1 MINDMNIT
9 TDMAAI
15 DPMDETELQGI
26 VSAELEDAVSYIDSD
41 VSPIRAKGTEYYRGD
56 PFGNEEEGRSQ
67 VVAMEVRDTVS
78 AMMPSLMKVFFSS
91 ENVVEYV
98 PRGPEDVAGAQQA
111 TDYANYIFT
120 SDNNGFMTTYAI
132 FKDSLVRK
140 CGIAKY
146 YWEDVEE
153 VKIEQYSGL
162 DDQTIQI
169 LMQEDAE
176 VKIVAS
182 YPDPSMPMQMMQPQ
196 VDPATGL
203 PMQMPQP
210 MLHDVQ
216 IKRNTKDGRIR
227 IMAVPPEELLLDRRA
242 RSFDDAGIIAHRQMA
257 TVSDLI
263 GMGYD
268 QDEIEENISSTDL
281 DSNDEYLARQ
291 PLSTTFGAADSM
303 NPMQRRV
310 LYIEAYMRV
319 DFDGDGI
326 PELRKI
332 CCMGSG
338 YTMVRNLP
346 ASYIP
351 FVDFPCDPEPHTSPL
366 EAMSIFDIT
375 HDIQEI
381 KSEIMRNTLDSL
393 AQSIHPRTAIV
404 EGQVNIDDVL
414 NNETGAI
421 IRMRAP
427 GMVQAFS
434 SPFVGQAAFPMLEYM
449 DQMREDRTGMSKAAM
464 GLDPDALQSTTKAAV
479 SATVSASQSR
489 LELQARIL
497 AEGMKKLFKGILY
510 LMTTHQ
516 DKPRMVRLRNQWVQ
530 IDPRVWDASM
540 DVNVNIGLG
549 NGDTNDKLAAL
560 NIIMQKQEQLMAQF
574 GPMNQI
580 ASLPMYIR
588 TLQKAIELS
597 GYKDASSYFNTLPA
611 DFQMPQ
617 EQPKPTPE
625 EVLAQVQAQSIQA
638 DIQKKAAEL
647 ELQREKMLRDD
658 DYRRDQL
665 AQDLLL
671 KKYELELKYGT
682 QISTAEIDARQAMD
696 REAMRQQTA
705 LVQNAVQAASQVQAP
720 PVAQVPPP
728 INLNGMVQ

>member
-9 TDMAAI
+9 TDIAAI
-15 DPMDETELQGI
+15 EPMDDTELQGI

-56 PFGNEEEGRSQ
+56 PFGNEEDGRSQ

-78 AMMPSLMKVFFSS
+78 AMLPSLMKVFFST
-91 ENVVEYV
+91 ENVVEYM

-120 SDNNGFMTTYAI
+120 ADNNGFMTTYAL

-146 YWEDVEE
+146 WWEEVEE
-153 VKIEQYSGL
+153 VKIEEYSGL
-162 DDQTIQI
+162 DDQTLQV
-169 LMQEDAE
+169 LMQEGAE
-176 VKIVAS
+176 VKIVVS
-182 YPDPSMPMQMMQPQ
+182 YPEPGAMPQMDMT
-196 VDPATGL
+196 TGL
-203 PMQMPQP
+203 PMPVP
-210 MLHDVQ
+210 MIHDVE
-216 IKRNTKDGRIR
+216 IKRNTRDGRIR
-227 IMAVPPEELLLDRRA
+227 IMAVPPEELILDRRA

-263 GMGYD
+263 SMGYD
-268 QDEIEENISSTDL
+268 QEEIEENISSTDL

-291 PLSTTFGAADSM
+291 PLSTTFGAADSL

-393 AQSIHPRTAIV
+393 AQSIHPRTAVV

-427 GMVQAFS
+427 GMVQPFS
-434 SPFVGQAAFPMLEYM
+434 SPFVGQPAFAMMDYM

-479 SATVSASQSR
+479 AATVSASQSR

-516 DKPRMVRLRNQWVQ
+516 DKPRMVRLRNEWVQ

-549 NGDTNDKLAAL
+549 NGDVNEKINAL
-560 NIIMQKQEQLMAQF
+560 NIIMQKQEQIMAQF

-617 EQPKPTPE
+617 EEPQQTPE
-625 EVLAQVQAQSIQA
+625 QVLAQVQAQSIQA

-647 ELQREKMLRDD
+647 ELKREQMIRDD

-665 AQDLLL
+665 AQDLML

-682 QISTAEIDARQAMD
+682 AISTAEIAAMQNLD
-696 REAMRQQTA
+696 REAMKQQAAIVNQAVQTA
-705 LVQNAVQAASQVQAP
+705 AN
-720 PVAQVPPP
+720 VPPP
-728 INLNGMVQ
+728 INLSGMAQ

>member
-1 MINDMNIT
+1 MINDMNIS

-15 DPMDETELQGI
+15 EPMDDTELQGI
-26 VSAELEDAVSYIDSD
+26 VAGELEDAVSYIDAD

-56 PFGNEEEGRSQ
+56 PFGNEEDGRSQ

-78 AMMPSLMKVFFSS
+78 AMLPSLMKVFFST
-91 ENVVEYV
+91 ENVVEFV

-111 TDYANYIFT
+111 TDYANYVFT
-120 SDNNGFMTTYAI
+120 SDNNGFMTTYAL

-146 YWEDVEE
+146 WWEEVEE
-153 VKIEQYSGL
+153 VKIEEYSGL
-162 DDQTIQI
+162 DDQTLQV
-169 LMQEDAE
+169 LMQEGAE
-176 VKIVAS
+176 VKIVVS
-182 YPDPSMPMQMMQPQ
+182 YPEPGAMPQMDMT
-196 VDPATGL
+196 TGL
-203 PMQMPQP
+203 PMPAP
-210 MLHDVQ
+210 MIHDVE
-216 IKRNTKDGRIR
+216 IKRTTRDGRIR
-227 IMAVPPEELLLDRRA
+227 IMAVPPEELVLDRRA

-263 GMGYD
+263 AMGYD

-291 PLSTTFGAADSM
+291 PLSTTMGAGDSL

-310 LYIEAYMRV
+310 LYVEAYIRV

-326 PELRKI
+326 PELRKV

-338 YTMVRNLP
+338 YTVVRNLP

-366 EAMSIFDIT
+366 EAMSMFDLT

-393 AQSIHPRTAIV
+393 AQSIHPRTAVV

-427 GMVQAFS
+427 GMVQPFS
-434 SPFVGQAAFPMLEYM
+434 SPFVGQAAFPMLDYM

-479 SATVSASQSR
+479 AATVSASQSR

-510 LMTTHQ
+510 LITTHQ
-516 DKPRMVRLRNQWVQ
+516 DKPRMVRLRNEWVQ
-530 IDPRVWDASM
+530 IDPRVWDANM
-540 DVNVNIGLG
+540 DVSVNIGLG
-549 NGDTNDKLAAL
+549 NGDVNEKLNGL
-560 NIIMQKQEQLMAQF
+560 NMIMQKQEQIMAQF

-597 GYKDASSYFNTLPA
+597 GYKDASNYFNSLPA

-617 EQPKPTPE
+617 QEPQQTPE
-625 EVLAQVQAQSIQA
+625 QVLAQVQAQSIQA

-647 ELQREKMLRDD
+647 ELQREKMIRDD

-665 AQDLLL
+665 AQDLML

-682 QISTAEIDARQAMD
+682 AISTAEITAMQNLD
-696 REAMRQQTA
+696 REAMKQESAIVQQAVQTA
-705 LVQNAVQAASQVQAP
+705 AN
-720 PVAQVPPP
+720 VPPP
-728 INLNGMVQ
+728 INLNGMAQ

>member
-1 MINDMNIT
+1 MINDLQMT
-9 TDMAAI
+9 TDMAAVT
-15 DPMDETELQGI
+15 PMDDTELQGI
-26 VSAELEDAVSYIDSD
+26 VAGELEDAVSYIDAD

-56 PFGNEEEGRSQ
+56 PFGNEEDGRSQ

-78 AMMPSLMKVFFSS
+78 AMLPSLMRVFFST

-111 TDYANYIFT
+111 TDYANYIF
-120 SDNNGFMTTYAI
+120 SNDNNGFMTTYAL

-146 YWEDVEE
+146 WWDETEE
-153 VKIEQYSGL
+153 VKIEDYSGL
-162 DDQTIQI
+162 DDQTVQM
-169 LMQEDAE
+169 LMSEQAE
-176 VKIVAS
+176 VKIVVS
-182 YPDPSMPMQMMQPQ
+182 YPDPSMPMDMMQPQ
-196 VDPATGL
+196 VDPMTGQ

-216 IKRNTKDGRIR
+216 IKRTVKDGRIK
-227 IMAVPPEELLLDRRA
+227 IMAVPPEELVIDRRA

-257 TVSDLI
+257 TVDDLI
-263 GMGYD
+263 QMGYEL
-268 QDEIEENISSTDL
+268 DEIEENISSTDL

-291 PLSTTFGAADSM
+291 PLSTTMGAGDSL
-303 NPMQRRV
+303 NPGQRRV
-310 LYIEAYMRV
+310 LYVESYIRV

-326 PELRKI
+326 PELRKV

-338 YTMVRNLP
+338 YTVVRNLP
-346 ASYIP
+346 SSYLP

-366 EAMSIFDIT
+366 EAMSIFDLT

-381 KSEIMRNTLDSL
+381 KSEVLRNTLDSL
-393 AQSIHPRTAIV
+393 AQSIHPRTAVV

-427 GMVQAFS
+427 GMVQPFS
-434 SPFVGQAAFPMLEYM
+434 TPFVGQAAFPMLDYM
-449 DQMREDRTGMSKAAM
+449 DSMKEDRTGMSKAAM
-464 GLDPDALQSTTKAAV
+464 GLDADALQSSTKAAV
-479 SATVSASQSR
+479 AATIGASQGR

-516 DKPRMVRLRNQWVQ
+516 DKPRMVRLRNEWVE
-530 IDPRVWDASM
+530 IDPRVWNSSM
-540 DVNVNIGLG
+540 DVTVNIGLG
-549 NGDTNDKLAAL
+549 NGDTNERIQAL
-560 NIIMQKQEQLMAQF
+560 TMIAGKQEQIMQQF
-574 GPMNQI
+574 GLSNPVVTP
-580 ASLPMYIR
+580 AMYIR
-588 TLQKAIELS
+588 SIQKIIELS
-597 GYKDASSYFNTLPA
+597 GFKDASSYIQTLPA

-617 EQPKPTPE
+617 ADAPKPTPE

-647 ELQREKMLRDD
+647 ELKREQMIRDD

-665 AQDLLL
+665 AQDLML
-671 KKYELELKYGT
+671 KKYELELKYNT
-682 QISTAEIDARQAMD
+682 QISTAEIEARQAMD
-696 REAMRQQTA
+696 REAMQQQSAIVQQAVQTA
-705 LVQNAVQAASQVQAP
+705 AN
-720 PVAQVPPP
+720 VPPP
-728 INLNGMVQ
+728 INLNGMAQ

>member
-9 TDMAAI
+9 TDIAAI
-15 DPMDETELQGI
+15 EPMDDTELQGI

-56 PFGNEEEGRSQ
+56 PFGNEEDGRSQ

-78 AMMPSLMKVFFSS
+78 AMLPSLMKVFFST

-120 SDNNGFMTTYAI
+120 SDNNGFMTTYAL

-146 YWEDVEE
+146 WWEEVEE
-153 VKIEQYSGL
+153 VKIEEYSGL
-162 DDQTIQI
+162 DDQTLQV
-169 LMQEDAE
+169 LMQEGAE
-176 VKIVAS
+176 VKIVVS
-182 YPDPSMPMQMMQPQ
+182 YPEPGAMPQMDMT
-196 VDPATGL
+196 TGL
-203 PMQMPQP
+203 PMPVP
-210 MLHDVQ
+210 MIHDVE
-216 IKRNTKDGRIR
+216 IKRTTRDGRIR
-227 IMAVPPEELLLDRRA
+227 IMAVPPEELVLDRRA

-263 GMGYD
+263 AMGYD

-291 PLSTTFGAADSM
+291 PLSTTMGSGDSL

-310 LYIEAYMRV
+310 LYVEAYIRV

-326 PELRKI
+326 PELRKV

-338 YTMVRNLP
+338 YTVVRNLP

-366 EAMSIFDIT
+366 EAMSMFDLT

-393 AQSIHPRTAIV
+393 AQSIHPRTAVV

-427 GMVQAFS
+427 GMVQPFS
-434 SPFVGQAAFPMLEYM
+434 SPFVGQAAFPMLDYM

-479 SATVSASQSR
+479 AATVSASQSR

-510 LMTTHQ
+510 LITTHQ
-516 DKPRMVRLRNQWVQ
+516 DKPRMVRLRNEWVQ
-530 IDPRVWDASM
+530 IDPRVWDANM
-540 DVNVNIGLG
+540 DVSVNIGLG
-549 NGDTNDKLAAL
+549 NGDVNEKLNGL
-560 NIIMQKQEQLMAQF
+560 NMIMQKQEQIMAQF

-597 GYKDASSYFNTLPA
+597 GYKDASSYFNSLPA

-617 EQPKPTPE
+617 EAPQQTPE
-625 EVLAQVQAQSIQA
+625 QVLAQVQAQSIQA

-647 ELQREKMLRDD
+647 ELQREKMIRDD

-665 AQDLLL
+665 AQDLML

-682 QISTAEIDARQAMD
+682 AISTAEITAMQNLD
-696 REAMRQQTA
+696 REAMKQESAIVQQAVQTA
-705 LVQNAVQAASQVQAP
+705 AN
-720 PVAQVPPP
+720 VPPP
-728 INLNGMVQ
+728 INLNGMAQ

>member
-9 TDMAAI
+9 TDIAAI
-15 DPMDETELQGI
+15 EPMDDTELQGI
-26 VSAELEDAVSYIDSD
+26 VSGELEDAVSYIDSD

-56 PFGNEEEGRSQ
+56 PFGNEEDGRSQ

-78 AMMPSLMKVFFSS
+78 AMLPSLMKVFFST

-111 TDYANYIFT
+111 TDYANYVFT
-120 SDNNGFMTTYAI
+120 ADNNGFMTTYAL

-146 YWEDVEE
+146 WWEEVEE
-153 VKIEQYSGL
+153 VKIEEYSGL
-162 DDQTIQI
+162 DDQTLQV
-169 LMQEDAE
+169 LMQEGAE
-176 VKIVAS
+176 VKIVVS
-182 YPDPSMPMQMMQPQ
+182 YPEPGAMPQMDMT
-196 VDPATGL
+196 TGL
-203 PMQMPQP
+203 PMPVP
-210 MLHDVQ
+210 MIHDVE
-216 IKRNTKDGRIR
+216 IKRNTRDGRIR
-227 IMAVPPEELLLDRRA
+227 IMAVPPEELILDRRA

-263 GMGYD
+263 AMGYD
-268 QDEIEENISSTDL
+268 QEEIEENISSTDL

-291 PLSTTFGAADSM
+291 PLSTTFGAADSL

-393 AQSIHPRTAIV
+393 AQSIHPRTAVV

-427 GMVQAFS
+427 GMVQPFS
-434 SPFVGQAAFPMLEYM
+434 SPFVGQPAFAMMDYM

-479 SATVSASQSR
+479 AATVSASQSR

-516 DKPRMVRLRNQWVQ
+516 DKPRMVRLRNEWVQ

-549 NGDTNDKLAAL
+549 NGDVNEKINAL
-560 NIIMQKQEQLMAQF
+560 NIIMQKQEQIMAQF

-617 EQPKPTPE
+617 EQPQQTPE
-625 EVLAQVQAQSIQA
+625 QVLAQVQAQSIQA

-647 ELQREKMLRDD
+647 ELQREKMIRDD

-665 AQDLLL
+665 AQDLML

-682 QISTAEIDARQAMD
+682 QISTAEIMAMQNLD
-696 REAMRQQTA
+696 REAMKQQAAIVNQAVQTA
-705 LVQNAVQAASQVQAP
+705 AN
-720 PVAQVPPP
+720 VPPP
-728 INLNGMVQ
+728 INLNGMAQ

>member
-1 MINDMNIT
+1 MINDMNIS
-9 TDMAAI
+9 TDIGAI
-15 DPMDETELQGI
+15 EPMDETELQGI
-26 VSAELEDAVSYIDSD
+26 VSGELEDAVSYIDSD

-56 PFGNEEEGRSQ
+56 PFGNEEDGRSQ

-78 AMMPSLMKVFFSS
+78 AMLPSLMKVFFSS

-111 TDYANYIFT
+111 TDYANYVF
-120 SDNNGFMTTYAI
+120 SADNNGFMTTYAL

-146 YWEDVEE
+146 WWEDNEE
-153 VKIEQYSGL
+153 VKIEEYSGL
-162 DDQTIQI
+162 DDQTVQI

-176 VKIVAS
+176 VKIVVS
-182 YPDPSMPMQMMQPQ
+182 YPDPSMPMQPPQP
-196 VDPATGL
+196 DPMTGL
-203 PMQMPQP
+203 PMQMPQA

-227 IMAVPPEELLLDRRA
+227 IMAVPPEELVLDRRA

-291 PLSTTFGAADSM
+291 PLSTTMGAGDSL

-319 DFDGDGI
+319 DYDGDGI

-393 AQSIHPRTAIV
+393 AQSIHPRTAVV

-427 GMVQAFS
+427 GMVTPFS
-434 SPFVGQAAFPMLEYM
+434 SPFVGQPAFAMMDYM

-516 DKPRMVRLRNQWVQ
+516 DKPRMVRLRNEWVQ
-530 IDPRVWDASM
+530 IDPRVWDAGM

-549 NGDTNDKLAAL
+549 NGDTNEKLAAL
-560 NIIMQKQEQLMAQF
+560 NIIMQKQEQIMAQF

-647 ELQREKMLRDD
+647 ELKREQMVRDD

-682 QISTAEIDARQAMD
+682 QISTAEIEARQAMD
-696 REAMRQQTA
+696 REAMQQQTA
-705 LVQNAVQAASQVQAP
+705 LVQSAVQAANQVQAP
-720 PVAQVPPP
+720 PVEQLPP

>member
-1 MINDMNIT
+1 MTELPIT
-9 TDMAAI
+9 TDIAAI
-15 DPMDETELQGI
+15 EPMDDTELQGI
-26 VSAELEDAVSYIDSD
+26 VSGELEDAVSYIDSD

-56 PFGNEEEGRSQ
+56 PFGNEEDGRSQ

-78 AMMPSLMKVFFSS
+78 AMLPSLMKVFFST

-111 TDYANYIFT
+111 TDYANYVFT
-120 SDNNGFMTTYAI
+120 SDNNGFMTTYAL

-146 YWEDVEE
+146 WWEEVEE
-153 VKIEQYSGL
+153 VKIEEYSGL
-162 DDQTIQI
+162 DDQTLQV
-169 LMQEDAE
+169 LMQEGAE
-176 VKIVAS
+176 VKIVVS
-182 YPDPSMPMQMMQPQ
+182 YPEPGAMPQMDMT
-196 VDPATGL
+196 TGL
-203 PMQMPQP
+203 PMPVP
-210 MLHDVQ
+210 MIHDVE

-227 IMAVPPEELLLDRRA
+227 IMAVPPEELILDRRA

-263 GMGYD
+263 AMGYD
-268 QDEIEENISSTDL
+268 QEEIEENISSTDL

-291 PLSTTFGAADSM
+291 PLSTTMGAGDSL

-332 CCMGSG
+332 CCMGSS

-393 AQSIHPRTAIV
+393 AQSIHPRTAVV

-427 GMVQAFS
+427 GMVQPFS
-434 SPFVGQAAFPMLEYM
+434 SPFVGQPAFAMMDYM

-516 DKPRMVRLRNQWVQ
+516 DKPRMVRLRNEWVQ

-549 NGDTNDKLAAL
+549 NGDVNEKINAL
-560 NIIMQKQEQLMAQF
+560 NIIMQKQEQIMAQF

-617 EQPKPTPE
+617 EEPQQTPE
-625 EVLAQVQAQSIQA
+625 QVLAQVQAQSIQA

-647 ELQREKMLRDD
+647 ELQREKMIRDD

-665 AQDLLL
+665 AQDLML

-682 QISTAEIDARQAMD
+682 QISTAEIMAMQNLD
-696 REAMRQQTA
+696 REAMKQQAAIVNQAVQTA
-705 LVQNAVQAASQVQAP
+705 AN
-720 PVAQVPPP
+720 VPPP
-728 INLNGMVQ
+728 INLNGMAQ

>member
-9 TDMAAI
+9 TDIAAI
-15 DPMDETELQGI
+15 EPMDDTELQGI

-56 PFGNEEEGRSQ
+56 PFGNEEDGRSQ

-78 AMMPSLMKVFFSS
+78 AMLPSLMKVFFST
-91 ENVVEYV
+91 ENVVEYM

-111 TDYANYIFT
+111 TDYANYVFT
-120 SDNNGFMTTYAI
+120 SDNNGFMTTYAL

-146 YWEDVEE
+146 WWEEVEE
-153 VKIEQYSGL
+153 VKIEEYSGL
-162 DDQTIQI
+162 DDQTLQV
-169 LMQEDAE
+169 LMQEGAE
-176 VKIVAS
+176 VKIVVS
-182 YPDPSMPMQMMQPQ
+182 YPEPGAMPQMDMT
-196 VDPATGL
+196 TGL
-203 PMQMPQP
+203 PMPVP
-210 MLHDVQ
+210 MIHDVE
-216 IKRNTKDGRIR
+216 IKRNTRDGRIR
-227 IMAVPPEELLLDRRA
+227 IMAVPPEELILDRRA

-291 PLSTTFGAADSM
+291 PLSTTMGAGDSM
-303 NPMQRRV
+303 NPMQQRV
-310 LYIEAYMRV
+310 LYVEAYMRI

-393 AQSIHPRTAIV
+393 AQSIHPRTAVV

-427 GMVQAFS
+427 GMVQPFS
-434 SPFVGQAAFPMLEYM
+434 SPFVGQPAFAMMDYM

-479 SATVSASQSR
+479 AATVSASQSR

-516 DKPRMVRLRNQWVQ
+516 DKPRMVRLRNEWVQ

-549 NGDTNDKLAAL
+549 NGDVNEKINAL
-560 NIIMQKQEQLMAQF
+560 NIIMQKQEQIMAQF

-617 EQPKPTPE
+617 EQPQQTPE
-625 EVLAQVQAQSIQA
+625 QVLAQVQAQSIQA

-665 AQDLLL
+665 AQDLML

-682 QISTAEIDARQAMD
+682 QISTAEIAAMQNLD
-696 REAMRQQTA
+696 REAMKQQAAIVNQAVQTA
-705 LVQNAVQAASQVQAP
+705 AN
-720 PVAQVPPP
+720 VPPP
-728 INLNGMVQ
+728 INLSGMAQ

>member
-1 MINDMNIT
+1 MINDLQMT
-9 TDMAAI
+9 TDMAAVN
-15 DPMDETELQGI
+15 PMDDTELQGI
-26 VSAELEDAVSYIDSD
+26 VAGELEDAVSYIDAD

-56 PFGNEEEGRSQ
+56 PFGNEEDGRSQ

-78 AMMPSLMKVFFSS
+78 AMLPSLMRVFFST

-120 SDNNGFMTTYAI
+120 ADNNGFMTTYAL

-146 YWEDVEE
+146 WWDETEE
-153 VKIEQYSGL
+153 VKIEDYSGL
-162 DDQTIQI
+162 DDQTVQM
-169 LMQEDAE
+169 LMSEQAE
-176 VKIVAS
+176 VKIVVS
-182 YPDPSMPMQMMQPQ
+182 YPDPSMPMDMMQPQ
-196 VDPATGL
+196 IDPMTGQ
-203 PMQMPQP
+203 MIQMPQP

-216 IKRNTKDGRIR
+216 IKRTVKDGRIK
-227 IMAVPPEELLLDRRA
+227 IMAVPPEELVIDRRA

-257 TVSDLI
+257 TVDDLLQ
-263 GMGYD
+263 MGYELE
-268 QDEIEENISSTDL
+268 EIEENISSTDL

-291 PLSTTFGAADSM
+291 PLSTTMGSGDSL
-303 NPMQRRV
+303 NPGQRRV
-310 LYIEAYMRV
+310 LYVESYIRV

-326 PELRKI
+326 PELRKV

-338 YTMVRNLP
+338 YTVVRNLP

-366 EAMSIFDIT
+366 EAMSIFDLT

-381 KSEIMRNTLDSL
+381 KSEVLRNTLDSL
-393 AQSIHPRTAIV
+393 AQSIHPRTAVV

-427 GMVQAFS
+427 GMVQPFS
-434 SPFVGQAAFPMLEYM
+434 TPFVGQAAFPMLDYM

-464 GLDPDALQSTTKAAV
+464 GLDADALQSSTKAAV
-479 SATVSASQSR
+479 AATIGASQGR
-489 LELQARIL
+489 IELQARIL

-516 DKPRMVRLRNQWVQ
+516 DKPRMVRLRNEWVE
-530 IDPRVWDASM
+530 IDPRVWNSSM
-540 DVNVNIGLG
+540 DVTVNIGLG
-549 NGDTNDKLAAL
+549 NGDTNERIQAL
-560 NIIMQKQEQLMAQF
+560 TMIAGKQEQIMQQF
-574 GPMNQI
+574 GLSNPVVTP
-580 ASLPMYIR
+580 AMYIR
-588 TLQKAIELS
+588 SIQKIIELS
-597 GYKDASSYFNTLPA
+597 GFKDASSYIQTLPA

-617 EQPKPTPE
+617 ADAPKPTPE

-647 ELQREKMLRDD
+647 ELKREQMIRDD

-665 AQDLLL
+665 AQDLML
-671 KKYELELKYGT
+671 KKYELELKYNT
-682 QISTAEIDARQAMD
+682 QISTAEIEARQAMD
-696 REAMRQQTA
+696 REAMQQQSAIVQQAVQTA
-705 LVQNAVQAASQVQAP
+705 AN
-720 PVAQVPPP
+720 VPPP
-728 INLNGMVQ
+728 INLNGMAQ

>member
-1 MINDMNIT
+1 MSELPIT
-9 TDMAAI
+9 TDFGAI
-15 DPMDETELQGI
+15 EPMDDTELQGI
-26 VSAELEDAVSYIDSD
+26 VSGELEDAVSYIDSD

-56 PFGNEEEGRSQ
+56 PFGNEEDGRSQ

-78 AMMPSLMKVFFSS
+78 AMLPSLMKVFFSS

-111 TDYANYIFT
+111 TDYANYVF
-120 SDNNGFMTTYAI
+120 SADNNGFMTTYAL

-146 YWEDVEE
+146 WWEENEE
-153 VKIEQYSGL
+153 VKIEEYSGL
-162 DDQTIQI
+162 DDQTVQI

-176 VKIVAS
+176 VKIVVS
-182 YPDPSMPMQMMQPQ
+182 YPDPMQPGIQNIDPMTGQLGPMQ
-196 VDPATGL
+196 
-203 PMQMPQP
+203 QP

-227 IMAVPPEELLLDRRA
+227 IMAVPPEELVLDRRA

-291 PLSTTFGAADSM
+291 PLSTTMGAGDSL

-319 DFDGDGI
+319 DYDGDGI

-393 AQSIHPRTAIV
+393 AQSIHPRTAVV

-427 GMVQAFS
+427 GMVQPFS
-434 SPFVGQAAFPMLEYM
+434 SPFVGQAAFPMLDYM

-479 SATVSASQSR
+479 AATVSASNSR

-516 DKPRMVRLRNQWVQ
+516 DKPRMVRLRNEWVQ
-530 IDPRVWDASM
+530 IDPRAWDANM

-549 NGDTNDKLAAL
+549 NGDTNEKLAAL
-560 NIIMQKQEQLMAQF
+560 NIIMQKQEQIMAQF

-597 GYKDASSYFNTLPA
+597 GYKDASSYFNSLPA

-647 ELQREKMLRDD
+647 ELKREQMIRDD

-696 REAMRQQTA
+696 REAMQQQTA
-705 LVQNAVQAASQVQAP
+705 LVQSAVQAANQVQAP
-720 PVAQVPPP
+720 PVQQVPP

>member
-1 MINDMNIT
+1 MINDMNIS
-9 TDMAAI
+9 TDIAAM
-15 DPMDETELQGI
+15 DPMDDTELQGI
-26 VSAELEDAVSYIDSD
+26 VAAELEDAVSYIDSD

-56 PFGNEEEGRSQ
+56 PFGNEEDGRSQ

-78 AMMPSLMKVFFSS
+78 AMLPSLMKVFFST

-120 SDNNGFMTTYAI
+120 SDNNGFMTTYAL

-146 YWEDVEE
+146 WWEEVEE
-153 VKIEQYSGL
+153 VKIEEYSGL
-162 DDQTIQI
+162 DDQTLQV
-169 LMQEDAE
+169 LMQEGAE
-176 VKIVAS
+176 VKIVVS
-182 YPDPSMPMQMMQPQ
+182 YPEPGAMPQ
-196 VDPATGL
+196 VDPTTGMEMPV
-203 PMQMPQP
+203 PMI
-210 MLHDVQ
+210 HDVE
-216 IKRNTKDGRIR
+216 IKRSTKDGRIR
-227 IMAVPPEELLLDRRA
+227 IMAVPPEELILDRRA
-242 RSFDDAGIIAHRQMA
+242 RSFEDAGIIAHRQMA

-263 GMGYD
+263 AMGYD

-291 PLSTTFGAADSM
+291 PLSTTMGAGDSM
-303 NPMQRRV
+303 NPMQQRV
-310 LYIEAYMRV
+310 LYVEAYMRI

-393 AQSIHPRTAIV
+393 AQSIHPRTAVV

-427 GMVQAFS
+427 GMVQPFS
-434 SPFVGQAAFPMLEYM
+434 SPFVGQPAFSMMDYM

-464 GLDPDALQSTTKAAV
+464 GLDADALQSTTKAAV
-479 SATVSASQSR
+479 AATVSASQSR

-516 DKPRMVRLRNQWVQ
+516 DKPRMVRLRNEWVQ

-549 NGDTNDKLAAL
+549 NGDVNEKIQAMTMIAG
-560 NIIMQKQEQLMAQF
+560 KQEQIMQQF
-574 GPMNQI
+574 GLANPVVTP
-580 ASLPMYIR
+580 AMYIR
-588 TLQKAIELS
+588 TIQKIVELS
-597 GYKDASSYFNTLPA
+597 GMKDASSYFQSLPA
-611 DFQMPQ
+611 DFQLPQ
-617 EQPKPTPE
+617 ADAPKPTPE

-647 ELQREKMLRDD
+647 ELQREKMIRDD

-665 AQDLLL
+665 AQDLML

-682 QISTAEIDARQAMD
+682 QISTAEIAAMQNLD
-696 REAMRQQTA
+696 REAMKQQAAIVQQAVQTA
-705 LVQNAVQAASQVQAP
+705 AN
-720 PVAQVPPP
+720 VPPP
-728 INLNGMVQ
+728 INLNGMAQ

>member
-1 MINDMNIT
+1 MNDMPI
-9 TDMAAI
+9 DMMDTI
-15 DPMDETELQGI
+15 KPMDDTELQGI
-26 VSAELEDAVSYIDSD
+26 ISAELQDAVSYIDAD
-41 VSPIRAKGTEYYRGD
+41 VSPTRAKGTEYYRGD

-67 VVAMEVRDTVS
+67 VVSMEVRDTVS
-78 AMMPSLMKVFFSS
+78 AMMPSLMKVFFST

-111 TDYANYIFT
+111 TDYANYVFT

-153 VKIEQYSGL
+153 VKIDQYSGL

-176 VKIVAS
+176 VNIVVS

-203 PMQMPQP
+203 PMQMTQP

-216 IKRNTKDGRIR
+216 VKRNSKDGRIR
-227 IMAVPPEELLLDRRA
+227 IMAVPPEELLLSRRA
-242 RSFDDAGIIAHRQMA
+242 RSFDDAAIIAHRQMA

-291 PLSTTFGAADSM
+291 PTSTTMGSGSSL
-303 NPMQRRV
+303 NPMQQRV
-310 LYIEAYMRV
+310 LYIESYMRV
-319 DFDGDGI
+319 DFDGDGV

-338 YTMVRNLP
+338 YTVVRNLP

-375 HDIQEI
+375 RDIQEI

-393 AQSIHPRTAIV
+393 AQSIHPRTAVV

-427 GMVQAFS
+427 GMVQPFS
-434 SPFVGQAAFPMLEYM
+434 TPFVGQPAFAMMDYM

-479 SATVSASQSR
+479 TATVSASQSR

-516 DKPRMVRLRNQWVQ
+516 DKPRMVRLRNEWVQ

-549 NGDTNDKLAAL
+549 NGDTNEKLSAL

-705 LVQNAVQAASQVQAP
+705 LVQNAVQSANQVQAP
-720 PVAQVPPP
+720 AVAQVPPP
-728 INLNGMVQ
+728 NLNGMVQ

>member
-9 TDMAAI
+9 TDIAAI
-15 DPMDETELQGI
+15 DPMDDTELQGI

-56 PFGNEEEGRSQ
+56 PFGNEEDGRSQ

-78 AMMPSLMKVFFSS
+78 AMLPSLMKVFFSA
-91 ENVVEYV
+91 ENVVEYI

-120 SDNNGFMTTYAI
+120 ADNNGFMTTYSL

-146 YWEDVEE
+146 WWEEVEE
-153 VKIEQYSGL
+153 VKIEEYSGL
-162 DDQTIQI
+162 DDQTLQV
-169 LMQEDAE
+169 LMQEGAE
-176 VKIVAS
+176 VKIVVS
-182 YPDPSMPMQMMQPQ
+182 YPEPGAMPQMDMT
-196 VDPATGL
+196 TGL
-203 PMQMPQP
+203 PMPVP
-210 MLHDVQ
+210 MIHDVE

-227 IMAVPPEELLLDRRA
+227 IMAVPPEELILDRRA

-268 QDEIEENISSTDL
+268 QEEIEENISSTDL

-291 PLSTTFGAADSM
+291 PLSTTLGSADSL

-393 AQSIHPRTAIV
+393 AQSIHPRTAVV

-421 IRMRAP
+421 IRMRSP
-427 GMVQAFS
+427 GMVQPFS
-434 SPFVGQAAFPMLEYM
+434 TPFVGQPAFAMMDYM

-516 DKPRMVRLRNQWVQ
+516 DKPRMVRLRNEWVQ
-530 IDPRVWDASM
+530 IDPRVWDAGM

-549 NGDTNDKLAAL
+549 NGDTSEKINAL
-560 NIIMQKQEQLMAQF
+560 NIIMQKQEQIMAQF

-617 EQPKPTPE
+617 EQPQQTPE
-625 EVLAQVQAQSIQA
+625 QVLAQVQAQSIQA

-647 ELQREKMLRDD
+647 ELQREKMIRDD

-665 AQDLLL
+665 AQDLML

-682 QISTAEIDARQAMD
+682 QISTAEIAAMQNLD
-696 REAMRQQTA
+696 REAMKQQASIIQQAVQTA
-705 LVQNAVQAASQVQAP
+705 AN
-720 PVAQVPPP
+720 VPPP
-728 INLNGMVQ
+728 INLNGMAQ

>member
-1 MINDMNIT
+1 MSELPIT
-9 TDMAAI
+9 TDMGAI
-15 DPMDETELQGI
+15 EPMDETELQGI
-26 VSAELEDAVSYIDSD
+26 VSGELEDAVSYIDSD

-56 PFGNEEEGRSQ
+56 PFGNEEDGRSQ

-78 AMMPSLMKVFFSS
+78 AMLPSLMKVFFSS

-111 TDYANYIFT
+111 TDYANYIF
-120 SDNNGFMTTYAI
+120 SADNNGFMTTYAL

-153 VKIEQYSGL
+153 VKIEEYSGL
-162 DDQTIQI
+162 DDQTVQI

-176 VKIVAS
+176 VKIVVS
-182 YPDPSMPMQMMQPQ
+182 YPDPSIPMEMMQPQ
-196 VDPATGL
+196 VDPMTGL

-227 IMAVPPEELLLDRRA
+227 IMAVPPEELVLDRRA

-263 GMGYD
+263 AMGYD

-291 PLSTTFGAADSM
+291 PLSTTFGAADSL

-393 AQSIHPRTAIV
+393 AQSIHPRTAVV

-427 GMVQAFS
+427 GMVQPFS
-434 SPFVGQAAFPMLEYM
+434 SPFVGQAAFPMLDYM

-479 SATVSASQSR
+479 AATVSASNSR

-516 DKPRMVRLRNQWVQ
+516 DKPRMVRLRNEWVQ

-549 NGDTNDKLAAL
+549 NGDNNEKLAAL
-560 NIIMQKQEQLMAQF
+560 NLIMQKQEQIMAQF

-597 GYKDASSYFNTLPA
+597 GNKDASSYFNTLPN

-617 EQPKPTPE
+617 EPAKPTPE

-647 ELQREKMLRDD
+647 ELKREQMLRDD

-682 QISTAEIDARQAMD
+682 QISTAEIEARQAMD
-696 REAMRQQTA
+696 REAMQQQTA
-705 LVQNAVQAASQVQAP
+705 LVQQAVQSANQVQAP
-720 PVAQVPPP
+720 PVEQVLP
-728 INLNGMVQ
+728 INLNGMV

>member
-1 MINDMNIT
+1 MTELPIT
-9 TDMAAI
+9 TDIAAI
-15 DPMDETELQGI
+15 DPMDDTELQGI

-56 PFGNEEEGRSQ
+56 PFGNEEDGRSQ

-78 AMMPSLMKVFFSS
+78 AMLPSLMKVFFST
-91 ENVVEYV
+91 ENVVEYI

-111 TDYANYIFT
+111 TDYANYVFT
-120 SDNNGFMTTYAI
+120 ADNNGFMTTYSL

-146 YWEDVEE
+146 WWEEVEE
-153 VKIEQYSGL
+153 VKIEEYSGL
-162 DDQTIQI
+162 DDQTLQV
-169 LMQEDAE
+169 LMQEGAE
-176 VKIVAS
+176 VKIVVS
-182 YPDPSMPMQMMQPQ
+182 YPEPGAMPQMDMT
-196 VDPATGL
+196 TGL
-203 PMQMPQP
+203 PMPVP
-210 MLHDVQ
+210 MIHDVE

-227 IMAVPPEELLLDRRA
+227 IMAVPPEELILDRRA

-268 QDEIEENISSTDL
+268 QEEIEENISSTDL

-291 PLSTTFGAADSM
+291 PLSTTLGSADSL

-393 AQSIHPRTAIV
+393 AQSIHPRTAVV

-421 IRMRAP
+421 IRMRSP
-427 GMVQAFS
+427 GMVQPFS
-434 SPFVGQAAFPMLEYM
+434 TPFVGQPAFAMMDYM

-516 DKPRMVRLRNQWVQ
+516 DKPRMVRLRNEWVQ
-530 IDPRVWDASM
+530 IDPRVWDAGM

-549 NGDTNDKLAAL
+549 NGDTSEKINAL
-560 NIIMQKQEQLMAQF
+560 NIIMQKQEQIMAQF

-617 EQPKPTPE
+617 EQPQQTPE
-625 EVLAQVQAQSIQA
+625 QVLAQVQAQSIQA

-647 ELQREKMLRDD
+647 ELQREKMIRDD

-665 AQDLLL
+665 AQDLML

-682 QISTAEIDARQAMD
+682 QISTAEIAAMQNLD
-696 REAMRQQTA
+696 REAMKQQASIIQQAVQTA
-705 LVQNAVQAASQVQAP
+705 AN
-720 PVAQVPPP
+720 VPPP
-728 INLNGMVQ
+728 INLNGMAQ

>member
-1 MINDMNIT
+1 MMNELPIN
-9 TDMAAI
+9 TDIAAI
-15 DPMDETELQGI
+15 EPMDDTELQGI

-56 PFGNEEEGRSQ
+56 PFGNEEDGRSQ

-78 AMMPSLMKVFFSS
+78 AMLPSLMKVFFSS

-111 TDYANYIFT
+111 TDYANHIFT

-153 VKIEQYSGL
+153 VKIEEYSGL
-162 DDQTIQI
+162 DDQTVQI

-176 VKIVAS
+176 VKIVVS
-182 YPDPSMPMQMMQPQ
+182 YPDSSMPMQPPQ
-196 VDPATGL
+196 VDPMTGL
-203 PMQMPQP
+203 PMQMQQP

-227 IMAVPPEELLLDRRA
+227 IMAVPPEELVLDRRA

-263 GMGYD
+263 AMGYD

-291 PLSTTFGAADSM
+291 PLSTTFGAGDSL

-310 LYIEAYMRV
+310 LYVEAYMRV

-393 AQSIHPRTAIV
+393 AQSIHPRTAVV

-427 GMVQAFS
+427 GMVTPFS
-434 SPFVGQAAFPMLEYM
+434 SPFVGQPAFAMMDYM

-516 DKPRMVRLRNQWVQ
+516 DKPRMVRLRNEWVQ
-530 IDPRVWDASM
+530 IDPRVWDAGM

-549 NGDTNDKLAAL
+549 NGDTNEKLAAL
-560 NIIMQKQEQLMAQF
+560 NIIMQKQEQIMAQF

-647 ELQREKMLRDD
+647 ELKREQMIRDD

-696 REAMRQQTA
+696 REAMQQQTA
-705 LVQNAVQAASQVQAP
+705 LVQSAVQAANQVQAP
-720 PVAQVPPP
+720 AVEQLPP

>member
-1 MINDMNIT
+1 MTELPIT
-9 TDMAAI
+9 TDIAAM
-15 DPMDETELQGI
+15 DPMDDTELQGI

-56 PFGNEEEGRSQ
+56 PFGNEEDGRSQ

-78 AMMPSLMKVFFSS
+78 AMLPSLMKVFFST

-111 TDYANYIFT
+111 TDYANYVFT
-120 SDNNGFMTTYAI
+120 ADNNGFMTTYAL

-146 YWEDVEE
+146 WWEEVEE
-153 VKIEQYSGL
+153 VKIEEYSGL
-162 DDQTIQI
+162 DDQTLQV
-169 LMQEDAE
+169 LMQEGAE
-176 VKIVAS
+176 VKIVVS
-182 YPDPSMPMQMMQPQ
+182 YPEPGAMPQMDMT
-196 VDPATGL
+196 TGL
-203 PMQMPQP
+203 PMPVP
-210 MLHDVQ
+210 MIHDVE
-216 IKRNTKDGRIR
+216 IKRNTRDGRIR
-227 IMAVPPEELLLDRRA
+227 IMAVPPEELILDRRA

-263 GMGYD
+263 AMGYD

-291 PLSTTFGAADSM
+291 PLSTTFGAADSL

-393 AQSIHPRTAIV
+393 AQSIHPRTAVV

-427 GMVQAFS
+427 GMVQPFS
-434 SPFVGQAAFPMLEYM
+434 SPFVGQPAFAMLDYM

-464 GLDPDALQSTTKAAV
+464 GLDADALQSTTKAAV
-479 SATVSASQSR
+479 AATVSASQSR

-516 DKPRMVRLRNQWVQ
+516 DKPRMVRLRNEWVQ

-549 NGDTNDKLAAL
+549 NGDVNAKLQAL
-560 NIIMQKQEQLMAQF
+560 TMISGKQEQIMQQF
-574 GPMNQI
+574 GLANPVVTP
-580 ASLPMYIR
+580 AMYIR
-588 TLQKAIELS
+588 TIQKIVEMS
-597 GYKDASSYFNTLPA
+597 GVKDASSYFQALPA

-617 EQPKPTPE
+617 GEAPKPTPE

-647 ELQREKMLRDD
+647 ELKREQMIRDD
-658 DYRRDQL
+658 DYRRDQM
-665 AQDLLL
+665 AQDLML
-671 KKYELELKYGT
+671 KKYEIELKYGA
-682 QISTAEIDARQAMD
+682 QISTAEIEAQQSMD
-696 REAMRQQTA
+696 REAMQQQSAIVQQAVQTA
-705 LVQNAVQAASQVQAP
+705 AN
-720 PVAQVPPP
+720 VPPP
-728 INLNGMVQ
+728 INLNGMAQ

>member
-9 TDMAAI
+9 TDIAAI
-15 DPMDETELQGI
+15 EPMDDTELQGI
-26 VSAELEDAVSYIDSD
+26 VSGELEDAVSYIDSD

-56 PFGNEEEGRSQ
+56 PFGNEEDGRSQ

-78 AMMPSLMKVFFSS
+78 AMLPSLMKVFFST

-111 TDYANYIFT
+111 TDYANYVFT
-120 SDNNGFMTTYAI
+120 SDNNGFMTTYAL

-146 YWEDVEE
+146 WWEEVEE
-153 VKIEQYSGL
+153 VKIEEYSGL
-162 DDQTIQI
+162 DDQTLQV
-169 LMQEDAE
+169 LMQEGAE
-176 VKIVAS
+176 VKIVVS
-182 YPDPSMPMQMMQPQ
+182 YPEPGAVPQMDMT
-196 VDPATGL
+196 TGL
-203 PMQMPQP
+203 PMPVP
-210 MLHDVQ
+210 MIHDVE
-216 IKRNTKDGRIR
+216 IKRSTKDGRIR
-227 IMAVPPEELLLDRRA
+227 IMAVPPEELILDRRA

-263 GMGYD
+263 AMGYD
-268 QDEIEENISSTDL
+268 QEEIEENISSTDL

-291 PLSTTFGAADSM
+291 PLSTTMGAGDSL

-393 AQSIHPRTAIV
+393 AQSIHPRTAVV

-427 GMVQAFS
+427 GMVQPFS
-434 SPFVGQAAFPMLEYM
+434 SPFVGQPAFAMMDYM

-464 GLDPDALQSTTKAAV
+464 GLDADALQSTTKAAV
-479 SATVSASQSR
+479 AATVSASQSR

-516 DKPRMVRLRNQWVQ
+516 DKPRMVRLRNEWVQ

-549 NGDTNDKLAAL
+549 NGDVNEKINAL
-560 NIIMQKQEQLMAQF
+560 NIIMQKQEQIMAQF

-617 EQPKPTPE
+617 EEPQQTPE
-625 EVLAQVQAQSIQA
+625 QVLAQVQAQSIQA

-647 ELQREKMLRDD
+647 ELQREKMIRDD

-665 AQDLLL
+665 AQDLML

-682 QISTAEIDARQAMD
+682 QISTAEIAAMQNLD
-696 REAMRQQTA
+696 REAMKQQASIIQQAVQTA
-705 LVQNAVQAASQVQAP
+705 AN
-720 PVAQVPPP
+720 VPPP
-728 INLNGMVQ
+728 INLNGMAQ

>member
-1 MINDMNIT
+1 MINDMQVS
-9 TDMAAI
+9 TDIAAVN
-15 DPMDETELQGI
+15 PMDDTELQGI
-26 VSAELEDAVSYIDSD
+26 VAGELEDAVSYIDAD

-56 PFGNEEEGRSQ
+56 PFGNEEDGRSQ

-78 AMMPSLMKVFFSS
+78 AMLPSLMKVFFSS

-98 PRGPEDVAGAQQA
+98 PRGPEDVASTQQA
-111 TDYANYIFT
+111 TDYANYIF
-120 SDNNGFMTTYAI
+120 SNDNNGFMTTYAL

-146 YWEDVEE
+146 WWDESEE
-153 VKIEQYSGL
+153 VQIQEYSGL
-162 DDQTIQI
+162 DDQTVQV
-169 LMQEDAE
+169 LMQENAE
-176 VKIVAS
+176 VKILVS
-182 YPDPSMPMQMMQPQ
+182 YPDPSMPMDMMPPQ

-203 PMQMPQP
+203 PMPMQQP

-216 IKRNTKDGRIR
+216 IKRTIKDGRIR

-242 RSFDDAGIIAHRQMA
+242 RSFEDAGIIAHRQMA
-257 TVSDLI
+257 TVDDLLA
-263 GMGYD
+263 MGYEL
-268 QDEIEENISSTDL
+268 DEIEENISSTDL

-291 PLSTTFGAADSM
+291 PLSTTMGSGDSL
-303 NPMQRRV
+303 NPGQRRV
-310 LYIEAYMRV
+310 LYVESYIRI

-326 PELRKI
+326 AELRKV

-338 YTMVRNLP
+338 YTVVRNLP

-366 EAMSIFDIT
+366 EAMSIFDLT

-381 KSEIMRNTLDSL
+381 KSEILRNTLDSL
-393 AQSIHPRTAIV
+393 AQSIHPRTAVV

-427 GMVQAFS
+427 GMVQPFS
-434 SPFVGQAAFPMLEYM
+434 TPFVGQAAFPMLDYM

-479 SATVSASQSR
+479 AATVSASQSR

-516 DKPRMVRLRNQWVQ
+516 DKPRMVRLRNEWVQ
-530 IDPRVWDASM
+530 IDPRVWNANM
-540 DVNVNIGLG
+540 DVTINIGLG
-549 NGDTNDKLAAL
+549 NGDTNERIQGLTMIANKQDQ
-560 NIIMQKQEQLMAQF
+560 IIQQYGLDNPVAT
-574 GPMNQI
+574 P
-580 ASLPMYIR
+580 AMYIR
-588 TLQKAIELS
+588 TMQKIIELS
-597 GYKDASSYFNTLPA
+597 GFKDASSYIQALPA

-617 EQPKPTPE
+617 AQAPKPTPE

-647 ELQREKMLRDD
+647 ELKREQMIRDD

-665 AQDLLL
+665 AQDLML
-671 KKYELELKYGT
+671 KKYELELKYQT
-682 QISTAEIDARQAMD
+682 QISTAEIQAQQSMD
-696 REAMRQQTA
+696 REAMQQQTA
-705 LVQNAVQAASQVQAP
+705 LVQQAVQAANQVQAP
-720 PVAQVPPP
+720 PVEQMPP
-728 INLNGMVQ
+728 INLNGMV